1 MLDPLQL
8 KLQAIMSRPSWILGT
23 RLGSSAGTLCILN
36 HAAMFQ
42 PPPSG
47 PFHESYA
54 HRNWRSPEG
63 ERWLFWFKKK
73 KKTHVHKLSSHSDK
87 GDSETRS
94 NSQDSLSRCL
104 NLAQD
109 LQSLSSRPP
118 DFWQFPTLDD

>member
-8 KLQAIMSRPSWILGT
+8 KLQAIISCPSWILGT

-47 PFHESYA
+47 PFRESYA

-73 KKTHVHKLSSHSDK
+73 KKTMCISFLLIQTK
-87 GDSETRS
+87 ETQKPEATHRIRS
-94 NSQDSLSRCL
+94 
-104 NLAQD
+104 AGV
-109 LQSLSSRPP
+109 
-118 DFWQFPTLDD
+118 